1 MAGTFVKICGLT
13 RHEDARLAADLGA
26 SALGFVF
33 WPRSPRYIDPRDA
46 RAILTELPGV
56 MAVGVFV
63 DQPLDEVDSIARDL
77 DLGAVQLHGAESS
90 EYCLAIGR
98 PIIKAAAVEGS
109 DASSLRQVPADALLL
124 LDAWDPLRRGGTGRT
139 IDWDAAA
146 EMAQRRRVIL
156 SGGLRPDNVS
166 DAIAR
171 VRPYAVDVS
180 SGVERRPGEKDP
192 AKLRAFITAVGAIAP
207 GPLQVGAPHAAAMRH
222 DRS

>member
-13 RHEDARLAADLGA
+13 RREDARLAADLGA

-33 WPRSPRYIDPRDA
+33 WPRSPRYVDPRDV
-46 RAILTELPGV
+46 RAILAGVPGV

-63 DQPLDEVDSIARDL
+63 DQPLDEVRGIARDL
-77 DLGAVQLHGAESS
+77 DLDAVQLHGTESA
-90 EYCLAIGR
+90 EYCLAVGR
-98 PIIKAAAVEGS
+98 PVIKAATVESSDGS
-109 DASSLRQVPADALLL
+109 SVRDVPADALLL
-124 LDAWDPLRRGGTGRT
+124 LDAHDPLRRGGTGRT

-146 EMAQRRRVIL
+146 EMARRRPVIL

-166 DAIAR
+166 DAISR

-180 SGVERRPGEKDP
+180 SGVERHPGEKDP
-192 AKLRAFITAVGAIAP
+192 DKLRAFVAAVGAIAP
-207 GPLQVGAPHAAAMRH
+207 GPLRFGAQHAAPMRH